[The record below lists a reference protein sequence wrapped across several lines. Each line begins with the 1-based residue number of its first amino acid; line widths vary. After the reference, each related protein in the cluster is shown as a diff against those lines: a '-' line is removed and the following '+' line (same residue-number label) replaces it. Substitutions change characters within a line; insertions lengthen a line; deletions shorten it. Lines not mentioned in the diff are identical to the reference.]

1 MMYEF
6 ITICDIIKP
15 TKNTKIKLGIFKIKD
30 IVAKNKKTRIAN
42 LFWRLLY
49 LSIIENLLI
58 SFAFDK
64 SVNKGNSIPNFMAKK
79 MNDEIDKNIANDP
92 TALIPNKYVDK
103 KVNDIVAIEETP
115 LKASIFI
122 IFSISYFVI

>member
-1 MMYEF
+1 
-6 ITICDIIKP
+6 
-15 TKNTKIKLGIFKIKD
+15 
-30 IVAKNKKTRIAN
+30 
-42 LFWRLLY
+42 
-49 LSIIENLLI
+49 
-58 SFAFDK
+58 
-64 SVNKGNSIPNFMAKK
+64 MAKK

-103 KVNDIVAIEETP
+103 RVNDIVAIEETP